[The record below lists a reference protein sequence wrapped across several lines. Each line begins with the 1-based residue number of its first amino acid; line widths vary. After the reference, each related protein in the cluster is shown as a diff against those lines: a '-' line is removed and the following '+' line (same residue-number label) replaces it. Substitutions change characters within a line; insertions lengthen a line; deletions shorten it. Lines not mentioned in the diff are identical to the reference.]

1 MGGVV
6 KIGRKFALECWCCG
20 CRSRP
25 APDEPTAARWA
36 HVGHWDVPGQLPDG
50 EPYEGYFRCPRCVD
64 LNRWPLECDGW
75 FGVGV
80 AVVVAA
86 MDCDTATDEMRG
98 PTIRLADG
106 DDAVTLPLDE
116 VPEALIVE

>member
-6 KIGRKFALECWCCG
+6 KIGRMVALECHCCG

-36 HVGHWDVPGQLPDG
+36 YLGHWDVPGHLPDG
-50 EPYEGYFRCPRCVD
+50 EPYEGYVRCPVCVKAD
-64 LNRWPLECDGW
+64 RWPLETQGWQPVTGAALDDDGPRYN
-75 FGVGV
+75 FLS
-80 AVVVAA
+80 
-86 MDCDTATDEMRG
+86 DG

-106 DDAVTLPLDE
+106 DLAADVLLDAMSD
-116 VPEALIVE
+116 VPVAPS

>member
-6 KIGRKFALECWCCG
+6 KIGRMVALECWCCG

-36 HVGHWDVPGQLPDG
+36 HLGHWDVPGQLPDG

-64 LNRWPLECDGW
+64 LNRWPLECGGW
-75 FGVGV
+75 FAAFIGRPAGMSSEFCIAVG
-80 AVVVAA
+80 
-86 MDCDTATDEMRG
+86 EG
-98 PTIRLADG
+98 PVIRLADG
-106 DDAVTLPLDE
+106 DLAADVRLDAMPD
-116 VPEALIVE
+116 ALVG